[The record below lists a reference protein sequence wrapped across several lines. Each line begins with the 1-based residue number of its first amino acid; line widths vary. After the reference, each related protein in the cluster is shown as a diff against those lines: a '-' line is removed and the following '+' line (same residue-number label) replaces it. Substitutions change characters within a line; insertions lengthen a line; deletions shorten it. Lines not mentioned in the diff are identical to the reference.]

1 MSRISEKDLELLST
15 GQYIDFSSNAFSYL
29 GGEFL
34 SNENDYIEALIHD
47 SNANFLESGI
57 VNTEDYSVKDDGSIA
72 LKQGNILRRMGYDRG
87 RFIVKYNFLR
97 KFAGSYENVLVDV
110 GGNIL
115 NRNYNPETDHEGMIK
130 ENKYFVQAISPTRQE
145 VRLLPQNIND
155 TKYNDDFYNMQRE
168 YKREGS
174 GNAEFVFDVVGDED
188 PKDSNKLK
196 IQNINETNFQLKSYM
211 KGGTL
216 EIQRAFISS
225 YTPFPTVYTADTPGD
240 RLDEFED
247 DAGTLQ
253 PSFYIAA
260 IQGDQFDT
268 NPYGAEIK
276 EPPYML
282 NYHFSKMKEFDT
294 VELATESEIPANWI
308 YDYSYNGTTYQL
320 PEASIAYDS
329 NNVDWGN
336 KLKHIRWW
344 SPRAGAEFPIV
355 KTFGEPGIPIRTP
368 VITFRSNSTLPD
380 IATTYTW
387 ELTGWD
393 YDSGNSSGQ
402 IQGYSPVRHYEQ
414 EEGLYSGDVEILT
427 EASTDT
433 VNYATVTDPA
443 FPLRATFEYDPLT
456 NPKGCSLAVKL
467 YSGYFRLGVMLTIS
481 QPTGITKTIH
491 YPCTVTT
498 YWTEN

>member
-216 EIQRAFISS
+216 EIQRSFISS
-225 YTPFPTVYTADTPGD
+225 YTKFPTVYTADTPGD

-260 IQGDQFDT
+260 IQGDQLDT

-282 NYHFSKMKEFDT
+282 NYHFSKKI
-294 VELATESEIPANWI
+294 SI
-308 YDYSYNGTTYQL
+308 Y
-320 PEASIAYDS
+320 
-329 NNVDWGN
+329 
-336 KLKHIRWW
+336 
-344 SPRAGAEFPIV
+344 
-355 KTFGEPGIPIRTP
+355 
-368 VITFRSNSTLPD
+368 LPD
-380 IATTYTW
+380 QIKSNI
-387 ELTGWD
+387 ELKREID
-393 YDSGNSSGQ
+393 YVLKIFSVLNYKLSKVK
-402 IQGYSPVRHYEQ
+402 INKKL
-414 EEGLYSGDVEILT
+414 LY
-427 EASTDT
+427 
-433 VNYATVTDPA
+433 
-443 FPLRATFEYDPLT
+443 
-456 NPKGCSLAVKL
+456 
-467 YSGYFRLGVMLTIS
+467 
-481 QPTGITKTIH
+481 
-491 YPCTVTT
+491 
-498 YWTEN
+498 